1 MRFSPTD
8 DRITAAIQ
16 KAADTW
22 GAKYGVTVPTETVR
36 GIMVRESGGGFPTTV
51 DTTAK
56 RTETSGPSAGH
67 SSYGLMQVLDSTAT
81 DLGLVGDPTALYIPE
96 IGISYGVKYFAS
108 QLKRYA
114 GDVPRA
120 VAAYNAG
127 SAFRRSDGSFVN
139 QSYVDFVL
147 QKAQEF
153 GQAVTQAATS
163 PAAPPLGLLLLLVLV
178 AFRFLIPRHK
188 RGA

>member
-16 KAADTW
+16 KAASTW
-22 GAKYGVTVPTETVR
+22 GGKYGVQVPTETVR
-36 GIMVRESGGGFPTTV
+36 AIIVRESNG
-51 DTTAK
+51 DTLAK
-56 RTETSGPSAGH
+56 RTETSGPSKGH
-67 SSYGLMQVLDSTAT
+67 SSYGLMQVLDSTAA
-81 DLGLVGDPTALYIPE
+81 DLGLVGDPTALFIPE

-108 QLKRYA
+108 QLRRYN

-147 QKAQEF
+147 GKAQEF
-153 GQAVTQAATS
+153 GQAIVQAATTTG
-163 PAAPPLGLLLLLVLV
+163 PLPLALLLVLLV
-178 AFRFLIPRHK
+178 LLAVRAKGR
-188 RGA
+188 AAA